1 MPVDMGALLADL
13 AAETRELEY
22 LLLLLTDEQWRIPTP
37 AEGWTI
43 ADQVSH
49 LAYFDEAATLSIT
62 DPDDFRHAAEPDLA
76 DVDAFTARVAAENRG
91 RGGSELLAWFHHRRA
106 VLVEVMRQ
114 VEPSMRVPWYGL
126 EMSAASSLTAR
137 IMETWAHGQDI
148 ADALRRSRTP
158 TPALRHVAHLGVR
171 ALPNSYRA
179 RHLPVPEGDVYVALE
194 AHTGER
200 WEWGPETAVN
210 RVEGPALDF
219 CLVVTQRRH
228 VDDTAL
234 VTRGD
239 VAAEWMTIAQAFA
252 GPPGAG
258 RRPGQFAS
266 TP

>member
-1 MPVDMGALLADL
+1 MAALLDDL
-13 AAETRELEY
+13 AAETRELEQ
-22 LLLLLTDEQWRIPTP
+22 LLVFLTDEQWRTPTP
-37 AEGWTI
+37 ADGWTI

-62 DPDDFRHAAEPDLA
+62 DADAFREAAEPDLA

-91 RGGSELLAWFHHRRA
+91 RTGSELLAWFHHRRA
-106 VLVEVMRQ
+106 VLTEVMRQ

-137 IMETWAHGQDI
+137 IMETWAHGQDV
-148 ADALRRSRTP
+148 ADALGRSRTP

-179 RHLPVPEGDVYVALE
+179 RRLPVPELDVYVALDGP
-194 AHTGER
+194 TGEP
-200 WEWGPETAVN
+200 WVWGPETAIN
-210 RVEGPALDF
+210 RVAGPALDF

-234 VTRGD
+234 TTHGD
-239 VAAEWMTIAQAFA
+239 VAREWMTIAQAFA
-252 GPPGAG
+252 GPPGSG
-258 RRPGQFAS
+258 RQPGQFAN